1 MFKFTTKK
9 LVRAG
14 IIAALYTAITYALA
28 PYAYGPLQ
36 IRPAEAL
43 CILPIFYTEA
53 IPGLFV
59 GCALANIFSAYGVYD
74 VVFGS
79 LTTLIAAILTFV
91 IGRAFKEKPL
101 GAIIGGFFPIVLNA
115 FAIPLIIALTGAGME
130 TYLVFVGE
138 FLNFPYKM
146 RETQGYG
153 FAVKIAVK
161 TYQIGF
167 NGFVVNIESG
177 FCAVIYY
184 GFVLYAVYHGITRV
198 NAFL

>member
-1 MFKFTTKK
+1 MLLFGKGAFFMFKFTTKK

-74 VVFGS
+74 VIFGS

-91 IGRAFKEKPL
+91 VGRAFKEKPL

-138 FLNFPYKM
+138 FFL
-146 RETQGYG
+146 TQSVWIYG
-153 FAVKIAVK
+153 LGIPLYFAILRLRKHNKFFQTEYYSANVSD
-161 TYQIGF
+161 GE
-167 NGFVVNIESG
+167 ES
-177 FCAVIYY
+177 
-184 GFVLYAVYHGITRV
+184 VLPKSEE
-198 NAFL
+198 N

>member
-1 MFKFTTKK
+1 MLLFGKGAFFMFKFTTKK

-43 CILPIFYTEA
+43 CILPIFYIEA

-74 VVFGS
+74 VIFGS

-115 FAIPLIIALTGAGME
+115 FAIPLIIALTGAGMG

-138 FLNFPYKM
+138 FFL
-146 RETQGYG
+146 TQSVWIYG
-153 FAVKIAVK
+153 LGIPLYFAILRLRKHNKFFQTEYYSANVSD
-161 TYQIGF
+161 GE
-167 NGFVVNIESG
+167 ES
-177 FCAVIYY
+177 
-184 GFVLYAVYHGITRV
+184 VLPKSEE
-198 NAFL
+198 N